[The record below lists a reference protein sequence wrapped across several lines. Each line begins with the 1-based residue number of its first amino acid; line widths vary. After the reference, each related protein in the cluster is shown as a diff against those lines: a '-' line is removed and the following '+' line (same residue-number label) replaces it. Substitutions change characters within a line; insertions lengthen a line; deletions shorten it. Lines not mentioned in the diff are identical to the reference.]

1 MRRNNK
7 RILTMMVML
16 TVSMAT
22 VTGCN
27 RESNDVGNAN
37 EIEESADKEVND
49 TQNVNI
55 SSTTEADE
63 DKDAT
68 DKDVTSTVTE
78 AADTEESD
86 VTDKEDTEASTKD
99 MVEISIYTMNDETL
113 ETEDAIALVPAN
125 EELTAE
131 VIVNAVVSV
140 FSDNNYDV
148 GVQSVSQE
156 NDTVIVNLL
165 SNSAPVTGVGA
176 SAEATTLDC
185 ISYSLI
191 DNLPSCNKVIFRIE
205 GEAYETGHI
214 KYGIDEPYCIR

>member
-16 TVSMAT
+16 TVSMTT

-27 RESNDVGNAN
+27 RESNDVGNVNGIEETADN
-37 EIEESADKEVND
+37 EVTTTQSEAKSGTTEAKTDNDAKDNDATSATNAEESA
-49 TQNVNI
+49 
-55 SSTTEADE
+55 
-63 DKDAT
+63 
-68 DKDVTSTVTE
+68 
-78 AADTEESD
+78 
-86 VTDKEDTEASTKD
+86 VTDKVDTEASTKD
-99 MVEISIYTMNDETL
+99 TVEISIYTMNDETL
-113 ETEDAIALVPAN
+113 ETEDAIALVPAD

-148 GVQSVSQE
+148 GIQSVSQE

-165 SNSAPVTGVGA
+165 RNSAPVTGVGA

-205 GEAYETGHI
+205 GEAYATGHI
-214 KYGIDEPYCIR
+214 ELGINEPYCIR